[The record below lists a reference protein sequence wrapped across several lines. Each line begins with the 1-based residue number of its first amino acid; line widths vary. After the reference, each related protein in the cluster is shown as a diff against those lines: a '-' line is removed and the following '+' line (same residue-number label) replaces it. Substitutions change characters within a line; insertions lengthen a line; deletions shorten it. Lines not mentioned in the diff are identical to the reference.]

1 MNNIQINRKPLA
13 RWIAFALAATTVT
26 GIVQAAAP
34 LAGTEIKNLATVSYE
49 DENGNKYTAQSNE
62 AIITVAPQYRAT
74 LENDKELIAAPGQ
87 TVYFPHTLENIGNVE
102 DTYALTTTAVDN
114 AGADVNGSVKIFKD
128 TNGNGQPDAGE
139 PEITELTLAAG
150 KTGNIVISYVI
161 PASAVDNDFAEIELT
176 ATSNSTGAIVEDIGD
191 NADKEATGETT
202 DANGNTIPS
211 GDEKATNNDKVT
223 VGSGPILVL
232 NKESVIDKV
241 NKKITYTLTV
251 KNTGSSAAAKVDI
264 LDALPKVDSNGDGT
278 LDAQTTLI
286 ANSIV
291 TNGLLDAGDITAVET
306 DETTLGADIDA
317 DGKTDATKVIHAM
330 DMELAPNTTI
340 SVEYSVTYDDKWA
353 AGASID
359 NTFVAFEDADG
370 DHKPPTGK
378 NPSKSNKTHDEVP
391 QNYGVLATDD
401 GTTAT
406 SSPTVNDGGDDHSDV
421 STDGTGDDDIQY
433 VDTIASGDTVV
444 FTHTIKNEGN
454 GDDKFNLT
462 VANTDFPSGTVFTFW
477 NEDGTV
483 QLTDSDGDNVPD
495 TGILGQN
502 KTKTIVVKADLP
514 SGVSKPGAESSAVL
528 TATSSVDPAATGSKQ
543 SDDTTLTLG
552 EITAP
557 AVDLSA
563 VGAAQPNT
571 GFNDAG
577 VKNAHNEGPVFLK
590 DGLVG
595 GTVIFPM
602 SVANEAGS
610 PDSFLLSYDK
620 LPAGWAVVFKDNSG
634 TASQGDTITS
644 TPFIPAGKTF
654 EYIAEVKISATAS
667 QALADSDR
675 AADVDGHDKTDDSAV
690 NLEDTDG
697 DKDYVIDFMVTS
709 AVDSTRNDMISHA
722 IDVADVKSVEITP
735 DGTNQIQPGG
745 TVDYPHKLSNDGNV
759 DEAIELSSENND
771 PDWNSRTL
779 IKTESG
785 DLVELTNLKP
795 GDKVVVNK
803 PDGSTKTVAL
813 TDTDSDGKVEFPLE
827 AGEYINVTDKVF
839 APSDAAQGEV
849 NTTTL
854 TVTDP
859 DGTKRSAAED
869 NSNVIS
875 GQVRLTKTVA
885 LDANCDNTPDGAYAQ
900 IQTSKVEP
908 GQCAIWKILAKNE
921 GDTLV
926 KNVIVNDSIPAYTSY
941 LAGSLR
947 IEGATADPSDTMGD
961 DAGEYNQTANKVTYY
976 LGAKADAATS
986 KGGELASGESTTV
999 RFTIRVED

>member
-1 MNNIQINRKPLA
+1 MNNIQIQRKPLA
-13 RWIAFALAATTVT
+13 RWVALALAATTVT
-26 GIVQAAAP
+26 AIAQTTAP

-87 TVYFPHTLENIGNVE
+87 TVYFPHILENIGNIE
-102 DTYALTTTAVDN
+102 DTYTLTTTATDN

-128 TNGNGQPDAGE
+128 TNGNGQPDSGE
-139 PEITELTLAAG
+139 PEITSLNLAAG
-150 KTGNIVISYVI
+150 ETGNIVVSYSI
-161 PASAVDNDFAEIELT
+161 PATAVDGNFVDIVLT
-176 ATSNSTGAIVEDIGD
+176 AMSAQTGAIVEDIGSNKD
-191 NADKEATGETT
+191 GEATGETT

-232 NKESVIDKV
+232 NKESVLDAA

-251 KNTGSSAAAKVDI
+251 KNTGSSAANNVDI
-264 LDALPKVDSNGDGT
+264 LDVLPKVDSNGDGT
-278 LDAQTTLI
+278 LDVQTTLVP
-286 ANSIV
+286 NSII
-291 TNGLLDAGDITAVET
+291 TNGLLDAGDITATET
-306 DETTLGADIDA
+306 DENTLGADIDG
-317 DGKTDATKVIHAM
+317 DGKQDATKVIHAM
-330 DMELAPNTTI
+330 DVELAPNTTI
-340 SVEYSVTYDDKWA
+340 SVEYSVSYDDKWA
-353 AGASID
+353 AKASID
-359 NTFVAFEDADG
+359 NTFTAFEDPDN
-370 DHKPPTGK
+370 DHKPTPNT
-378 NPSKSNKTHDEVP
+378 NPSKSNRTHDEVP

-401 GTTAT
+401 GTLST
-406 SSPTVNDGGDDHSDV
+406 SSPGVNDGGDDNTDV
-421 STDGTGDDDIQY
+421 NTDGTGDDDIQY
-433 VDTIASGDTVV
+433 VDTISSGDIVV
-444 FTHTIKNEGN
+444 FTHTIKNTGN
-454 GDDKFNLT
+454 GEDKFNLT
-462 VANTDFPSGTVFTFW
+462 VSNTDFPSGTVFTFW

-502 KTKTIVVKADLP
+502 KTKQIVVKADLP
-514 SGVSKPGAESSAVL
+514 SGVSKSTPSSAKL

-543 SDDTTLTLG
+543 TDDTTLTLG

-571 GFNDAG
+571 GFNDGGIA
-577 VKNAHNEGPVFLK
+577 NAHNEGPVFLK

-595 GTVIFPM
+595 GTVVFPM

-620 LPAGWAVVFKDNSG
+620 LPDGWTVVFKDNSG

-654 EYIAEVKISATAS
+654 EYIAEVSVSNTPA
-667 QALADSDR
+667 QALANSDR
-675 AADVDGHDKTDDSAV
+675 ADDVDGHDITDDAAT
-690 NLEDTDG
+690 NLQDTDG
-697 DKDYVIDFMVTS
+697 DKDYVIDFLVTS
-709 AVDSTRNDMISHA
+709 AVDKTRNDIISHA
-722 IDVADVKSVEITP
+722 IDVKDVKSVEITP
-735 DGTNQIQPGG
+735 DGQNQIQPGG
-745 TVDYPHKLSNDGNV
+745 TVDYPHKLSNDGNI
-759 DEAIELSSENND
+759 DEAVELTATNND

-779 IKTESG
+779 IKTDTG
-785 DLVELTNLKP
+785 NLVELTNLKA
-795 GDKVVVNK
+795 GDKVEVNN
-803 PDGSTKTVAL
+803 PDGTTTTTTV
-813 TDTDSDGKVEFPLE
+813 TDVDSDGIIEFPLKP
-827 AGEYINVTDKVF
+827 GQYINVTDKVF

-849 NTTTL
+849 NITTL

-885 LDANCDNTPDGAYAQ
+885 LDANCDNTADGAYAE
-900 IQTSKVEP
+900 IQASKVEP

-921 GDTLV
+921 GSTMV
-926 KNVIVNDSIPAYTSY
+926 KNVIVNDSIPAYTDY
-941 LAGSLR
+941 LANSLR
-947 IEGATADPSDTMGD
+947 IEGATTDPSDATGD
-961 DAGEYNQTANKVTYY
+961 DAAEYDKVANKVTYY
-976 LGAKADAATS
+976 LGANADAANS
-986 KGGELASGESTTV
+986 KGGELAAGESTTV
-999 RFTIRVED
+999 RFTIRVQQ